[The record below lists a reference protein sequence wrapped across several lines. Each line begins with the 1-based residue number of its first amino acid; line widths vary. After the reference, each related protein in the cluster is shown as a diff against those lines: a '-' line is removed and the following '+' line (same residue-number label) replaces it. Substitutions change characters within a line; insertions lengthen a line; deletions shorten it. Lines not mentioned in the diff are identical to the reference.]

1 MVSFFFCL
9 RIMKKIIYFISEDW
23 VFLNHRFDLAKKI
36 ISSGFKLSLITKVS
50 NYKKEIEEKKINVIN
65 LKTERG
71 SLNIRKSLKDIYK
84 IFKIYKKL
92 KPNIVHHFGIRQI
105 VHGNIAARLAGI
117 KKSYNSITGLGSV
130 FISGNIILKFFILTV
145 LKISLLFKKS

>member
-50 NYKKEIEEKKINVIN
+50 NYKKEIE
-65 LKTERG
+65 
-71 SLNIRKSLKDIYK
+71 
-84 IFKIYKKL
+84 
-92 KPNIVHHFGIRQI
+92 
-105 VHGNIAARLAGI
+105 
-117 KKSYNSITGLGSV
+117 
-130 FISGNIILKFFILTV
+130 
-145 LKISLLFKKS
+145 